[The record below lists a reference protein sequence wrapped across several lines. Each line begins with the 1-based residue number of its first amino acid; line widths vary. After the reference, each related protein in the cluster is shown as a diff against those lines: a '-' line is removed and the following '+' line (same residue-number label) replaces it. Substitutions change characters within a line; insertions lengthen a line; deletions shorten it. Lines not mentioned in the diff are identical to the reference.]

1 MDVNSELEIMDK
13 LPPGKC
19 KCKICGTITGTT
31 TLFRHI
37 LTVHNVS
44 RYNYEEIDRIPSDH
58 KCSECGKHLREDEY
72 YSTDLQGRCT
82 DCHLSDYIAPSVSPR
97 NPELCKY
104 LVTSTRIKC
113 KYCGEIVSCRRLEH
127 HLLTKHNIS
136 KESYINDV
144 LQLSESPRCKNSNC
158 NNPVK
163 IHSVTRGYLDYCSQN
178 CAFTE
183 ERKADISEVISRKFI
198 EDSEFR
204 ERHSLRSSKSMRKLN
219 EKRDRKNNDWIKYL
233 YFISNGN
240 ICKIGICSE
249 HNYSRVEKML
259 DKIPNSKLEFL
270 QIMDLDSA
278 NYIESS
284 ILDFY
289 SDRLLNLYELE
300 SIGLSS
306 LCGSREILKFSDS
319 ILEDIHSRIIE
330 IESEYW

>member
-1 MDVNSELEIMDK
+1 M
-13 LPPGKC
+13 
-19 KCKICGTITGTT
+19 
-31 TLFRHI
+31 
-37 LTVHNVS
+37 
-44 RYNYEEIDRIPSDH
+44 
-58 KCSECGKHLREDEY
+58 
-72 YSTDLQGRCT
+72 
-82 DCHLSDYIAPSVSPR
+82 
-97 NPELCKY
+97 
-104 LVTSTRIKC
+104 
-113 KYCGEIVSCRRLEH
+113 
-127 HLLTKHNIS
+127 
-136 KESYINDV
+136 
-144 LQLSESPRCKNSNC
+144 
-158 NNPVK
+158 
-163 IHSVTRGYLDYCSQN
+163 
-178 CAFTE
+178 
-183 ERKADISEVISRKFI
+183 ISRKFT

-204 ERHSLRSSKSMRKLN
+204 ERHSLRSSKSMRKLD

-233 YFISNGN
+233 YFVSNGN